1 MPEGDTLHRS
11 ADRLRPA
18 LEGKVLQR
26 FAAPRLVGDRP
37 APGCAIERVEAVG
50 KHLLVH
56 FDSGLTLQTHLRMSG
71 SWHLYRTGE
80 RWRKAPHLARVVIE
94 VEGWAAVCFSAP
106 VVRTFRP
113 VAPGGLLGTATS
125 PLGSA
130 TSPVAHLG
138 PDVCLAEPDLDAG
151 LSRMAQLT
159 AGDDEIG
166 PVLLDQRV
174 VSGIGNVYKSEVLF
188 ACGVNPFIPVRHLD
202 QETKR
207 RLLATA
213 HQLLRANLG
222 SGGRVTTGLAG
233 GGGVAVYGRQRRPCL
248 RCGTPVLM
256 RRQGS
261 QARSTYWCPT
271 CQPSHD
277 RQPSQPTRG
286 AGVGP

>member
-1 MPEGDTLHRS
+1 M
-11 ADRLRPA
+11 
-18 LEGKVLQR
+18 QR

-37 APGCAIERVEAVG
+37 APGCTVERVEAVG

-56 FDSGLTLQTHLRMSG
+56 FDTGLTLQTHLRMSG

-80 RWRKAPHLARVVIE
+80 RWRKAPRLARVVIE

-113 VAPGGLLGTATS
+113 AAPGGPLGTAS
-125 PLGSA
+125 
-130 TSPVAHLG
+130 SPVAHLG

-159 AGDDEIG
+159 SPDDEIG

-188 ACGVNPFIPVRHLD
+188 ACGVSPFTPVRYLGP
-202 QETKR
+202 ETKR

-213 HQLLRANLG
+213 HRLLRANLG

-233 GGGVAVYGRQRRPCL
+233 GGGVAVYGRQRQPCL

-277 RQPSQPTRG
+277 LQPSQPSQRTGR
-286 AGVGP
+286 AGVGS

>member
-1 MPEGDTLHRS
+1 VPEGDTLHRS

-18 LEGKVLQR
+18 LEGMILQR
-26 FAAPRLVGDRP
+26 FTAPRLVGDRP
-37 APGCAIERVEAVG
+37 RPGCTIERVEAVG

-56 FDSGLTLQTHLRMSG
+56 FGTGLTVQTHLRMSG

-80 RWRKAPHLARVVIE
+80 RWRKAAHLARVVVE
-94 VEGWAAVCFSAP
+94 VEGWVAVCFSAP
-106 VVRTFRP
+106 VVRTFLP
-113 VAPGGLLGTATS
+113 SAPGGPLGT
-125 PLGSA
+125 A

-138 PDVCLAEPDLDAG
+138 PDLCLAEPDLDAG

-159 AGDDEIG
+159 APDAEIG

-188 ACGVNPFIPVRHLD
+188 ACRVDPFATVGQLD

-213 HQLLRANLG
+213 HRLLRANLG
-222 SGGRVTTGLAG
+222 YGARVTTGLTG
-233 GGGVAVYGRQRRPCL
+233 GGGVAVYGRHRQPCL
-248 RCGTPVLM
+248 LCGTPVRM

-261 QARSTYWCPT
+261 HARSTYWCPT

-277 RQPSQPTRG
+277 RPAAQPNPTSGR
-286 AGVGP
+286 AEVGW